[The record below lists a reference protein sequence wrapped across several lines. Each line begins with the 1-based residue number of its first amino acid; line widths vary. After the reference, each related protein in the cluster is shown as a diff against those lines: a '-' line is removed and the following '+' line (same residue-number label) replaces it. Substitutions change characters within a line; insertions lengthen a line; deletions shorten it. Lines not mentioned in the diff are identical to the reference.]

1 MAKPNEVAVR
11 LMTHLCE
18 HDWHGY
24 TMDMAGRQGDGEGVC
39 PVEVD
44 GRVYEL
50 QQGDR
55 DCSSSVCEDWRL
67 ALVGTPYEGA
77 LDAAT
82 NTRNMRKVFV
92 GSGLF
97 EWHPMGDGFVAQP
110 GDIYLA
116 EGKHTAMC
124 ISAVPDMLGEFSLNE
139 FGGAYGGKVGDQT
152 GRESCIHAYYNYP
165 WDGILHYI
173 GGDLGAAPGVPTA
186 PPAVPYRVKT
196 AEDGWLPWM
205 VGLKSQDGSGEDYA
219 GELGHAIV
227 DVEWDAPEG
236 SWSTR
241 TLADGTDLARNEP
254 NTTGQPL
261 SGVTLYYATP
271 NPGVTGF
278 FKAKYRVA
286 PMGKDYLKWEFDD
299 EDGGAGGAGVI
310 DRLQLTIEQ

>member
-1 MAKPNEVAVR
+1 MARPNEVAVR

-24 TMDMAGRQGDGEGVC
+24 TMDVAGRQGDGEGVC

-55 DCSSSVCEDWRL
+55 DCSSATIECWKLS
-67 ALVGTPYEGA
+67 LVGTPKQGA
-77 LDAAT
+77 LDAAM

-92 GSGLF
+92 NSGLF

-110 GDIYLA
+110 GDVYLA

-152 GRESCIHAYYNYP
+152 GRESRIRKYYSYP
-165 WDGILHYI
+165 WSGILHYA
-173 GGDLGAAPGVPTA
+173 GGDLGAAPGVATK
-186 PPAVPYRVKT
+186 PPAVRYRVKT

-205 VGLKSQDGSGEDYA
+205 VGLKSQDGSGEDFA
-219 GELGHAIV
+219 GEPGHAII
-227 DVEWDAPEG
+227 DFEWEAPAG
-236 SWSTR
+236 SWFWLTH
-241 TLADGTDLARNEP
+241 DGKFLLRNEHNESGYP
-254 NTTGQPL
+254 LTGI
-261 SGVTLYYATP
+261 TLYYATP
-271 NPGVTGF
+271 QPESTGY

-286 PMGKDYLKWEFDD
+286 PIGKDYLKWEYDD
-299 EDGGAGGAGVI
+299 EDDGAGGAGVI
-310 DRLQLTIEQ
+310 DRLQLAIEQ